1 MASAV
6 TVIFGANSTQ
16 FQAELARMQAM
27 TVASSRRMAATGHMV
42 GTTGIVRE
50 SVVIG
55 REAMMGRGI
64 GRIIGSLTL
73 LAQYI
78 NSASRA
84 TKQGAAASRLIA
96 DAYSDEAVKASVAAA
111 AAMKKAEA
119 SAVAAEMD
127 GFENEASI
135 AAADANAAESATANA
150 AAVALAKKAEAA
162 EADAVAQEV
171 NAAAT
176 TVSSSKM
183 AMFATL
189 ALRLSL
195 MILIVVEA
203 IIILKELHAIF
214 QKYTDVIK
222 NARDYTREH
231 TLAVWEEVAAMDK
244 LQEASLKT
252 TEAIHK
258 MNVAKDRSVELARE
272 AIDAFKAESEA
283 RAKLYDANVKGKLL
297 DIEIAEKKGLITQK
311 EATRQKA
318 AIESQSVT
326 DKAAAKQSEL
336 DKVAKMSSD
345 AAAKAEQDK
354 LDAQAAAQSASD
366 KINKSPEGKRRAE
379 MLATAEKD
387 LSASKSAAEQARK
400 DRDEYMPG
408 ANFGYNSTIAARIE
422 GYSGVKEKEAALKL
436 KADTLSNAASSAQIR
451 ADSLK
456 RFMSPDEIAAATAM
470 SVAGEKTGSALS
482 LKETARKAGIAAS
495 INASNSPAEVAAEL
509 SDIQKKMT
517 LDLTPSGDQKGYS
530 LNSQQKIGA
539 YAATA
544 PVLLQQLMALRSI
557 DNKVTPI
564 HPPSNHPPGERKPQL
579 GTQPARGTSRGTA
592 GGGMEHWG

>member
-1 MASAV
+1 MGSAV

-16 FQAELARMQAM
+16 FKSELAKMQAM
-27 TVASSRRMAATGHMV
+27 TIASSRSMASAGHMV

-78 NSASRA
+78 NSATRA
-84 TKQGAAASRLIA
+84 GQAGATASRLIA
-96 DAYSDEAVKASVAAA
+96 DAYADEAVKAGVAAA

-127 GFENEASI
+127 GFEDEASI
-135 AAADANAAESATANA
+135 AAADANAAEAATANA
-150 AAVALAKKAEAA
+150 AAAALSKKAEAA
-162 EADAVAQEV
+162 AADAAMQEADA
-171 NAAAT
+171 AAT
-176 TVSSSKM
+176 ATNSVS
-183 AMFATL
+183 TL
-189 ALRLSL
+189 AWLGSMALRLGL
-195 MILIVVEA
+195 LIVIVVEA
-203 IIILKELHAIF
+203 IIIMKELKAVF
-214 QKYTDVIK
+214 DRYSEAAKAAA
-222 NARDYTREH
+222 NYTREH

-244 LQEASLKT
+244 MKEASLKT

-258 MNVAKDRSVELARE
+258 MNVAKDRSVELAKE
-272 AIDAFKAESEA
+272 AIEASKSEAEA

-297 DIEIAEKKGLITQK
+297 DIEIAEKKGLITNK

-326 DKAAAKQSEL
+326 DKAAAKQAEL
-336 DKVAKMSSD
+336 DREAKMSSD

-354 LDAQAAAQSASD
+354 LDAQTAAAAASD
-366 KINKSPEGKRRAE
+366 KINSDANPEAKRRVD
-379 MLATAEKD
+379 MLSNAEKN
-387 LSASKSAAEQARK
+387 LGASKSEAEKAVK
-400 DRDEYMPG
+400 DRDEFLG
-408 ANFGYNSTIAARIE
+408 SVSTLLGTPWGRRETERLNLDAE
-422 GYSGVKEKEAALKL
+422 TK
-436 KADTLSNAASSAQIR
+436 SNAAASAQIR

-482 LKETARKAGIAAS
+482 LKETARKAGTAAS
-495 INASNSPAEVAAEL
+495 INAANSPAEVAEEL
-509 SDIQKKMT
+509 ANITKKMR
-517 LDLTPSGDQKGYS
+517 LDLLPSGDAKGYS

-544 PVLLQQLMALRSI
+544 PVLLQQLNVLRSI
-557 DNKVTPI
+557 DHKVSPI
-564 HPPSNHPPGERKPQL
+564 QPPSNHPPGERKPQL
-579 GTQPARGTSRGTA
+579 GTAPGQKAAWLTA
-592 GGGMEHWG
+592 QYFH